1 MLRIRLIVPIL
12 AACALAHAQEST
24 NPATPPTTVSVASK
38 GDDVRV
44 VLHDLFT
51 QVKKNYVLESDI
63 RHSLFLSLTDV
74 EFEEA
79 LAIICKSARIGYEV
93 QNGIYFFA
101 RVATKPAPPQ
111 AKPLGKLPESVLQKT
126 VTVRL
131 PKTDLRAV
139 LAAFTQQTG
148 VKIEADASVPLYK
161 LDVFLSKTSLK
172 YSLDVICRAA
182 GLKYSFTNSLSILIS
197 KGTDENRITLIKT
210 DG

>member
-1 MLRIRLIVPIL
+1 MFRIHMIVPIL
-12 AACALAHAQEST
+12 LACALAHAQEPNVTSQP
-24 NPATPPTTVSVASK
+24 PATVSVASK

-63 RHSLFLSLTDV
+63 RHSLFLSLQEV

-101 RVATKPAPPQ
+101 RVAPKPATSQ
-111 AKPLGKLPESVLQKT
+111 AKPLGKLPESALLKT

-139 LAAFTQQTG
+139 LAEFTKQTG
-148 VKIEADASVPLYK
+148 VRIEADASVPLYK

-172 YSLDVICRAA
+172 YSLDLICRAA
-182 GLKYSFTNSLSILIS
+182 GLKYALTNAMSILVS
-197 KGTDENRITLIKT
+197 KSTDENRITLVNT